1 MRQNDQNNER
11 KIAEYENKIRVM
23 SQEIDR
29 LNEMLRT
36 KNIELEQSRRQ
47 FKEYQESVTMEVKG
61 NYGQYETTVSNLNK
75 EIEDLKRKLNEN
87 SIKTKEYE
95 SKLVMTSHEI
105 DRLNNMINI
114 KTEELTVSR
123 KDY

>member
-1 MRQNDQNNER
+1 LTRKLQEWDAKVRQTDQNNER

-29 LNEMLRT
+29 LNEVLRT

-47 FKEYQESVTMEVKG
+47 FKEYQDSVTMEVKG
-61 NYGQYETTVSNLNK
+61 NYSQYETTVSNLNK

-87 SIKTKEYE
+87 SIKTKEY
-95 SKLVMTSHEI
+95 
-105 DRLNNMINI
+105 
-114 KTEELTVSR
+114 
-123 KDY
+123 

>member
-1 MRQNDQNNER
+1 MRQTDQNNER

-29 LNEMLRT
+29 LNEVLRT

-47 FKEYQESVTMEVKG
+47 FKEYQDSVTMEVKG
-61 NYGQYETTVSNLNK
+61 NYSQYETTVSNLNK

-87 SIKTKEYE
+87 SIKTKEY
-95 SKLVMTSHEI
+95 
-105 DRLNNMINI
+105 
-114 KTEELTVSR
+114 
-123 KDY
+123 